1 MNRKFNIHFDKPGST
16 GGLMSSRHM
25 NRSQARQVIRDNIIN
40 NYLLYRNDGGISPD
54 ILKDIVVIESRL
66 SNKFRI
72 CQPTEAD
79 FKNFLCCSGS
89 VYWCFSSE
97 LCMLTSMLPSSGL
110 NIEPEMVYGVLM
122 DSAIF
127 YSKQQ
132 NATYRILEVR
142 NEIKPSS
149 TTLAENARLVDEL
162 DSNYG
167 ILDAL
172 VDGYMWGQSQVSR
185 YEQIYFYDTLQA
197 PVIWMDISQ
206 AHFAWER
213 KRFETDIMPDGS
225 VSLKA
230 RD

>member
-66 SNKFRI
+66 SNKLLI
-72 CQPTEAD
+72 CQPIEAD

-97 LCMLTSMLPSSGL
+97 LCMLTSVFPSSGL
-110 NIEPEMVYGVLM
+110 DIEPEMFYGVLM
-122 DSAIF
+122 DSVIF

-132 NATYRILEVR
+132 DVTYRILEVR
-142 NEIKPSS
+142 NKIKPSS

-167 ILDAL
+167 MLDAL
-172 VDGYMWGQSQVSR
+172 IDGYMWGQGQDAR
-185 YEQIYFYDTLQA
+185 YEQIYLNDIVQA

-206 AHFAWER
+206 AHFAWKR

-230 RD
+230 RG

>member
-1 MNRKFNIHFDKPGST
+1 MNEKFNLHFYKPGSS
-16 GGLMSSRHM
+16 GGPMSSRHM
-25 NRSQARQVIRDNIIN
+25 NRNQARQVIRDNIIN

-54 ILKDIVVIESRL
+54 ILKDIVDIESRL
-66 SNKFRI
+66 SNKLLI
-72 CQPTEAD
+72 CQPIEAD

-110 NIEPEMVYGVLM
+110 NTEPEMFYGVLM
-122 DSAIF
+122 DSVIF
-127 YSKQQ
+127 YSKKQDV
-132 NATYRILEVR
+132 TYRILNVNGVIE
-142 NEIKPSS
+142 PSS
-149 TTLAENARLVDEL
+149 AILTDNARLVDEL

-185 YEQIYFYDTLQA
+185 YEQIYFHDTLQA

-206 AHFAWER
+206 AHFAWVR
-213 KRFETDIMPDGS
+213 KRFETDIMPGGS
-225 VSLKA
+225 VSLKKFG
-230 RD
+230 

>member
-1 MNRKFNIHFDKPGST
+1 MSQIFNLHTDMSGAS
-16 GGLMSSRHM
+16 GGPMSSRHM
-25 NRSQARQVIRDNIIN
+25 NRNQARQVIRENIIN
-40 NYLLYRNDGGISPD
+40 KYLLYCNDGGINPD
-54 ILKDIVVIESRL
+54 ILKDIVAIERRL
-66 SNKFRI
+66 GQKLLI
-72 CQPTEAD
+72 CQPIEAD

-110 NIEPEMVYGVLM
+110 NTEPEMFYGVLM
-122 DSAIF
+122 DSVIF

-132 NATYRILEVR
+132 DVTYRILEVR

-185 YEQIYFYDTLQA
+185 YEQIYFHDTLQA

-206 AHFAWER
+206 AHFAWKR

>member
-1 MNRKFNIHFDKPGST
+1 MNEKFNLHFDMSDSSGGSM
-16 GGLMSSRHM
+16 LSRHL
-25 NRSQARQVIRDNIIN
+25 NRDQARQVIRDNIIN
-40 NYLLYRNDGGISPD
+40 NYLLYRNDGGINPD

-66 SNKFRI
+66 SSKFYI
-72 CQPTEAD
+72 CQPTEDD

-97 LCMLTSMLPSSGL
+97 LCMLMSMSPSSGL
-110 NIEPEMVYGVLM
+110 DIEPEMFYGVLM
-122 DSAIF
+122 DSVIF

-132 NATYRILEVR
+132 DVTYRILEIR

-172 VDGYMWGQSQVSR
+172 VDGYMWGQSQESR
-185 YEQIYFYDTLQA
+185 YEQIYLYDIVQA

-206 AHFAWER
+206 EHFAWKR

-230 RD
+230 RG

>member
-1 MNRKFNIHFDKPGST
+1 MDNIFNLQFDKPGSS
-16 GGLMSSRHM
+16 GGPMSSRHM
-25 NRSQARQVIRDNIIN
+25 NRDQARQVIRDNIIN

-54 ILKDIVVIESRL
+54 ILKDIVDIESRL
-66 SNKFRI
+66 SNKLLI
-72 CQPTEAD
+72 CQPIEAD

-122 DSAIF
+122 DSVIF

-142 NEIKPSS
+142 NEINPSS

>member
-1 MNRKFNIHFDKPGST
+1 MNEKFNLHINMPSSS
-16 GGLMSSRHM
+16 GGPMSSRHM

-54 ILKDIVVIESRL
+54 ILKDIVDIESRL
-66 SNKFRI
+66 SNKLLI
-72 CQPTEAD
+72 CQPIEAD

-110 NIEPEMVYGVLM
+110 NTEPEMFYGVLM
-122 DSAIF
+122 DSVIF

-132 NATYRILEVR
+132 DVTYRILEIR
-142 NEIKPSS
+142 DEIKPSS

-185 YEQIYFYDTLQA
+185 YEQIYFHDTLQA

-206 AHFAWER
+206 AHFAWVR

>member
-1 MNRKFNIHFDKPGST
+1 MNEKFNLHINMPSSS
-16 GGLMSSRHM
+16 GGPMSSRHM
-25 NRSQARQVIRDNIIN
+25 NRSQARQVIRENIIN
-40 NYLLYRNDGGISPD
+40 NYLLYRNDGGINPD

-66 SNKFRI
+66 SSKFYI
-72 CQPTEAD
+72 CQPTEDD

-110 NIEPEMVYGVLM
+110 DIEPEMFYGVLM
-122 DSAIF
+122 DSVIF
-127 YSKQQ
+127 YSKKQDV
-132 NATYRILEVR
+132 TYRILDVR
-142 NEIKPSS
+142 NDIKPSS
-149 TTLAENARLVDEL
+149 TALAENACLVDEL

-167 ILDAL
+167 MLDAL
-172 VDGYMWGQSQVSR
+172 VDGYMWGQSQESR
-185 YEQIYFYDTLQA
+185 YEQIYLNDIVQA

>member
-1 MNRKFNIHFDKPGST
+1 MNEKFNIHFDKPGSS

-54 ILKDIVVIESRL
+54 ILKDIVDIESRL
-66 SNKFRI
+66 SNKLLI
-72 CQPTEAD
+72 CQPIEAD

-122 DSAIF
+122 DSVIF

-132 NATYRILEVR
+132 DVTYRILEVR
-142 NEIKPSS
+142 NEIKSSS

-185 YEQIYFYDTLQA
+185 YERIYFYDMLHA

-206 AHFAWER
+206 EYFSWER
-213 KRFETDIMPDGS
+213 KRFKTDIMPDGS

>member
-1 MNRKFNIHFDKPGST
+1 MNEKFNLHFDMSDSSGGSM
-16 GGLMSSRHM
+16 LSRHL
-25 NRSQARQVIRDNIIN
+25 NRDQARQVIRDNIIN
-40 NYLLYRNDGGISPD
+40 NYLLYRNDGGINPD

-66 SNKFRI
+66 SSKFYI
-72 CQPTEAD
+72 CQPTEDD

-97 LCMLTSMLPSSGL
+97 LCMLMSMSPSSSL
-110 NIEPEMVYGVLM
+110 DIEPEMFYGVLM
-122 DSAIF
+122 DSVIF

-132 NATYRILEVR
+132 DVTYRILEIR

-185 YEQIYFYDTLQA
+185 YEQIYFHDTLQA

-206 AHFAWER
+206 AHFAWVR